1 MLVVARDWRLQVVAS
16 VVTAAFFGAAASA
29 QTYYKWTDE
38 RGTVH
43 LSDQPPPRGKA
54 EERVLVPPRPAAPEV
69 AETPAPAGTPEE
81 RREPAAVTIEKRE
94 VTRLGPNSVRVAGE
108 LQNTGGSP
116 AERIAVVVKANDAVQ
131 GNPCLER
138 EITPS
143 TDRLAPREKASFEA
157 ELTDPCLFGDAPVE
171 LSVRWE

>member
-1 MLVVARDWRLQVVAS
+1 MREIAVGIL
-16 VVTAAFFGAAASA
+16 AAATFFGAVASA

-69 AETPAPAGTPEE
+69 VETPPRESTSEE
-81 RREPAAVTIEKRE
+81 SGGPAAITIEKRE
-94 VTRLGPNSVRVAGE
+94 VTRLGPNSVRVTGE
-108 LQNTGGSP
+108 LRNTGGSP
-116 AERIAVVVKANDAVQ
+116 AEGIAVVVKVNDAVQ

-138 EITPS
+138 EIAPS

-157 ELTDPCLFGDAPVE
+157 ELTDPCLFGDPPVE